1 MDINRELIWYWYIF
15 ENRTLQDT
23 HHRLSTKVNLDF
35 QQNQMQQGMLYSF

>member
-15 ENRTLQDT
+15 ENRTQQDT
-23 HHRLSTKVNLDF
+23 YYRLSTKVNLDF